1 MRRKER
7 VQEAI
12 RREMG
17 RIIQEELH
25 DPRIRFVTVTRV
37 EVSDD
42 LRHAKIYYS
51 VLGTDKEEKDTAA
64 AMNSAMGFIRSIIA
78 KELNLRFAP
87 EIILRQD
94 NSIKY
99 SIEIQKELEGLKNE
113 PYPPLEN
120 DDEKSRK
127 EKPGESHLSL
137 RPRKD
142 KKGRKA

>member
-12 RREMG
+12 RKEMG

-51 VLGTDKEEKDTAA
+51 VLGTDKEEKDTVA
-64 AMNSAMGFIRSIIA
+64 AMDSAMGFIRSLIA
-78 KELNLRFAP
+78 EDLNLRFAP
-87 EIILRQD
+87 EIMLKLD

-99 SIEIQKELEGLKNE
+99 SIEIEKELENLKNE
-113 PYPPLEN
+113 PYPSLEN
-120 DDEKSRK
+120 EDEKSRK
-127 EKPGESHLSL
+127 EKPGEPKKSHK
-137 RPRKD
+137 RNK
-142 KKGRKA
+142 